1 VGRDGRAC
9 GKREEGARWL
19 LKPGGGVGRGVPHGA
34 GAAWGLAPTG
44 GIGSGRERRDASD
57 ARVRVCRPEKKKKGW
72 SSPDEQ
78 CGFGFI

>member
-1 VGRDGRAC
+1 VCAERGRRAL
-9 GKREEGARWL
+9 GGFSSR
-19 LKPGGGVGRGVPHGA
+19 GGGVGRGVPHGA